1 MPKSVLVVDDN
12 ADTAESLAMLLRLYG
27 HEVTTAHSGPTGL
40 QAALAQ
46 PWDVVLADLGLPG
59 IDGYEV
65 ARRIRE
71 HTAKPLL
78 IAITGYGQ
86 AEDRQRSKEAGFDYH
101 LVKPIDPQRLQD
113 LLSKVGNQQ

>member
-1 MPKSVLVVDDN
+1 VQAAESFRPDVALLDIGMPKMN
-12 ADTAESLAMLLRLYG
+12 
-27 HEVTTAHSGPTGL
+27 
-40 QAALAQ
+40 
-46 PWDVVLADLGLPG
+46 
-59 IDGYEV
+59 GYEV

-71 HTAKPLL
+71 YTAKPLL

-113 LLSKVGNQQ
+113 LLGKVGNQE